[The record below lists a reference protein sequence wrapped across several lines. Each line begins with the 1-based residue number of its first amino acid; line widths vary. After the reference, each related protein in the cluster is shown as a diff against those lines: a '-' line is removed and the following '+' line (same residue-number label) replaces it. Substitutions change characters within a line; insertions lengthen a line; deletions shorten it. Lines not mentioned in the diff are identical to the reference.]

1 MTQEYFSKQC
11 GVHDTMFKNEQKRK
25 KWEESVSSLDKALRQ
40 NSYANEP

>member
-11 GVHDTMFKNEQKRK
+11 GVHDTMFENEQKREK
-25 KWEESVSSLDKALRQ
+25 LEESVSSLDKALRQ